1 FDGSSICWLANY
13 LFEESEERRGGA
25 LSNNDKIRL
34 YLRFC
39 ADPGFQN
46 GIATDIGVHQAT
58 VSRTIA
64 DVAKRISAK
73 ASEWIKFPKDAEEIK
88 DSQMKWQAKYSFPF
102 AIGVIDCTHIKIKK
116 PTNHSDEYICR
127 KGFHSIN
134 VQATC
139 DGNELFTSVDIS
151 WPGSVHDSRILRNSE
166 VFRIMQNA
174 TNDALLLG
182 DEGYGIC
189 PWLMTPFRNPTTDIE
204 KTYNKVFTRER
215 VIIERCFGQLKQ
227 RFSILQYKIRVSTEL
242 APHVI
247 ASCFILH
254 NIAKFLNDDY
264 TPISDY
270 NNNNDEWHLGN
281 DIEQQS
287 ASISEA
293 GKNKRR
299 IIANLLSN

>member
-1 FDGSSICWLANY
+1 MANY
-13 LFEESEERRGGA
+13 FFEESEETRGGA
-25 LSNNDKIRL
+25 LSNIDKIRL

-46 GIATDIGVHQAT
+46 GIATDIGVNQST

-64 DVAKRISAK
+64 EVAKLISAK
-73 ASEWIKFPKDAEEIK
+73 ASEWIKFPKDADEIK
-88 DSQMKWQAKYSFPF
+88 DAQMKWQANYCFPF

-116 PTNHSDEYICR
+116 PTNQSDEYICR

-139 DGNELFTSVDIS
+139 DGKELFTSVDIS

-166 VFRIMQNA
+166 VCRIMQNA

-204 KTYNKVFTRER
+204 KTFNKVFTRER

-254 NIAKFLNDDY
+254 NIAKFLKDDY
-264 TPISDY
+264 ILINDDY
-270 NNNNDEWHLGN
+270 NNNDVWQLGN
-281 DIEQQS
+281 DIEQQT
-287 ASISEA
+287 ARISEA

-299 IIANLLSN
+299 MIANLLSN